1 MEFLTITVR
10 LFEIPLINC
19 KVELILK
26 WEKLCVLAS
35 GGIKNLN
42 ANANNIIFAMKDRII
57 DPCSHFISKI

>member
-26 WEKLCVLAS
+26 WEKLSVLAS

-42 ANANNIIFAMKDRII
+42 ANANNFIFAMKDRII
-57 DPCSHFISKI
+57 YPCSHFISKI